1 MKIQSAFLLAG
12 TSSGSG
18 KTTITLGILAAFKAR
33 GLDVQPFKCGPDFI
47 DPTLHQM
54 VTNTVSANLDLRMC
68 GEEFCKARYL
78 QNSNI
83 RDVAVVEGVMGLFDG
98 GDASSAALANALDLP
113 VVLVVD
119 AQSAAESVAAIV
131 KGFETFAENTHV
143 LGVIFNKVGSARHKE
158 LIQSGMDGNCS
169 SKIIGFFPRD
179 KQFTIP
185 DRHLG
190 LHMGSENPLDSE
202 NINELVQS
210 IEAHLDLDL
219 LLDTTRVTQ
228 AAQTSGMVQAS
239 KIEPQQV
246 KLAVARDQA
255 FCFYYDDN
263 LKMLENNGVNIVF
276 FSPLEDKTIPEGC
289 AGIYFG
295 GGYPELFAKRLSENK
310 TMLKSVSAFA
320 EAGGIIYGECGGFM
334 YLCNGIIDLKGIPFP
349 MTEVF
354 PFQARMKPRLSRLGY
369 RKAKLLSNCFL
380 GKTGDYLHGHEF
392 HYSELCE
399 IPKMTKTLYELVDM
413 RREGYR
419 YKNVIGGYLHLHFAQ
434 SLENIQAF
442 IDCLEQS
449 EIKTGRIE

>member
-1 MKIQSAFLLAG
+1 MKKQSAFLLAG

-78 QNSNI
+78 QSSNI

-119 AQSAAESVAAIV
+119 ARSAAESVAAIV
-131 KGFETFAENTHV
+131 KGFETFSENTHV
-143 LGVIFNKVGSARHKE
+143 LGVIFNKVRSARHKE

-202 NINELVQS
+202 SINELVQS
-210 IEAHLDLDL
+210 IETHLDLDL
-219 LLDTTRVTQ
+219 LLETTRVTQ
-228 AAQTSGMVQAS
+228 AAQIPETVHELKM
-239 KIEPQQV
+239 EPQKV

-263 LKMLENNGVNIVF
+263 LKMLKKNGAKIVF
-276 FSPLEDKTIPEGC
+276 FSPLEDKTVPEGC
-289 AGIYFG
+289 AGMYFG

-310 TMLKSVSAFA
+310 TMLKSVSDFA

-334 YLCNGIIDLKGIPFP
+334 YLCNGIIDVEGIPFP

-369 RKAKLLSNCFL
+369 RKAKLLTNCFL
-380 GKTGDYLHGHEF
+380 GKRGDYLHGHEF

-413 RREGYR
+413 KREGYS

-434 SLENIQAF
+434 SQENIQAF

-449 EIKTGRIE
+449 EIKTGRI